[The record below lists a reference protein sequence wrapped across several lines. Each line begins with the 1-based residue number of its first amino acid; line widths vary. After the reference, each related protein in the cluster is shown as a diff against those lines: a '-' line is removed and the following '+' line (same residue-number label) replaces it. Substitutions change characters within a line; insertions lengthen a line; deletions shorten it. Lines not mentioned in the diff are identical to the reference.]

1 MDGGIALVTG
11 ASAGIGRATT
21 IAMARRGFHV
31 VAVARRLDR
40 LEDLAEE
47 VRAMG
52 CRMLPLALDLQDRG
66 ALDALPESLPVE
78 WRDVDVLV
86 NNAGLA
92 LGADP
97 LVAGDPAD
105 WDRVLET
112 NVRAL
117 MVLTRR
123 LLPGML
129 ARRRGH
135 IINLGSIAAR
145 QPYPGGAVYCAS
157 KAAEL
162 ALTRALSM
170 ELVATPL
177 RVTSIDPGLVE
188 TEFSLVRFRGDSERA
203 HRVYHDIQALQ
214 PEDVAEAVA
223 WVATR
228 PAHVQI
234 GEMVLTPACQ
244 ATTTLVHRGPFPA

>member
-1 MDGGIALVTG
+1 MDGRIALVTG
-11 ASAGIGRATT
+11 ASAGIGRATVL
-21 IAMARRGFHV
+21 ALARSGFDV
-31 VAVARRLDR
+31 IAVARRRDR
-40 LEDLAEE
+40 LAALAVEVEDLG
-47 VRAMG
+47 R
-52 CRMLPLALDLQDRG
+52 RLLPLGLDLQDRA
-66 ALDALPESLPVE
+66 ALDALPDSLSE
-78 WRDVDVLV
+78 DWKQVDLLV

-97 LVAGDPAD
+97 LVEGDPAE

-117 MVLTRR
+117 LVLVRR
-123 LLPGML
+123 FLPGML
-129 ARRRGH
+129 SRGRGH
-135 IINLGSIAAR
+135 LINLGSIAGR

-162 ALTRALSM
+162 ALSRALSM

-177 RVTSIDPGLVE
+177 RVTTIDPGLVE
-188 TEFSLVRFRGDSERA
+188 TEFSLVRFRGDRERA

-214 PEDVAEAVA
+214 PEDVADAVA

-234 GEMVLTPACQ
+234 GEIVLTPSCQ

>member
-1 MDGGIALVTG
+1 MDGRIALVTG
-11 ASAGIGRATT
+11 ASAGIGRATVL
-21 IAMARRGFHV
+21 ALARSGFDV
-31 VAVARRLDR
+31 IAVARRLER
-40 LEDLAEE
+40 LEALAVE
-47 VRAMG
+47 VEGMG
-52 CRMLPLALDLQDRG
+52 RRLFPLGLDLQDRS
-66 ALDALPESLPVE
+66 ALDALPDSLPE
-78 WRDVDVLV
+78 DWRRVDLLV

-97 LVAGDPAD
+97 LVEGDPAD

-117 MVLTRR
+117 LVLARR
-123 LLPGML
+123 FLPGML
-129 ARRRGH
+129 ARRCGH
-135 IINLGSIAAR
+135 LVNLGSIAAR

-162 ALTRALSM
+162 ALSRALSM

-177 RVTSIDPGLVE
+177 RVTTIDPGLVE
-188 TEFSLVRFRGDSERA
+188 TEFSLVRFRGDRERA

-214 PEDVAEAVA
+214 PEDVADVVA

-234 GEMVLTPACQ
+234 GEIVLTPSCQ